1 MKDNLFDRLHL
12 EKDALVL
19 DSSCGAGLVALHLA
33 EHGLRVS
40 CIEVVDKHIR

>member
-19 DSSCGAGLVALHLA
+19 DFGCGAGLVALHLA
-33 EHGLRVS
+33 EHGLRIS